1 MFQAEL
7 ENADCDLKKVRAANL
22 SKRFFLL
29 VLNIFHIA
37 RQKVKGNWRGE
48 SEIEKNVFSKSE
60 KMTDWCCFQILL
72 ELEGVVKSPIQ
83 VDQVARE
90 LHTWLKELG
99 CHIGERYEMIG

>member
-1 MFQAEL
+1 
-7 ENADCDLKKVRAANL
+7 
-22 SKRFFLL
+22 
-29 VLNIFHIA
+29 
-37 RQKVKGNWRGE
+37 
-48 SEIEKNVFSKSE
+48 
-60 KMTDWCCFQILL
+60 MTDWCCFQILL